1 MFVCSPPCECVRCA
15 GSGDK
20 LGWGGSGAF
29 VCFCW
34 LVCGFLMGLLTWGG
48 CAGDLWPFVTLSEWE
63 ERGRDAE
70 SERERFLNSA

>member
-1 MFVCSPPCECVRCA
+1 MFLLACVWVFD
-15 GSGDK
+15 GVID
-20 LGWGGSGAF
+20 
-29 VCFCW
+29 V
-34 LVCGFLMGLLTWGG
+34 GG

>member
-1 MFVCSPPCECVRCA
+1 M
-15 GSGDK
+15 
-20 LGWGGSGAF
+20 
-29 VCFCW
+29 CFCW